1 MDRRVF
7 IDTSAFYALTDSGD
21 INHERAVKIYNNL
34 LKKRYEFLLSDM
46 VFAETVT
53 LIRRRL
59 GYRASLMFSDT
70 IKEGIATGLFEIIF
84 VTEGLFRKSLKLFFQ
99 IKDRKISFVDATS
112 LTIMKE
118 KSIRKAFAFDVHFE
132 RYGYK

>member
-7 IDTSAFYALTDSGD
+7 IDTSAFYALADSGD

-70 IKEGIATGLFEIIF
+70 LKEGIATGLFEIIF
-84 VTEGLFRKSLKLFFQ
+84 VTESLFRKSLGLFFQ

-112 LTIMKE
+112 LTIIKE
-118 KSIRKAFAFDVHFE
+118 KGIKKAFAFDVHFD
-132 RYGYK
+132 GYKT